1 MSTETQ
7 SKPAITL
14 DQLSPEAKKQLLADL
29 QEEENEKKANKSQN
43 ITAYKELTQEFVN
56 SNVDVFVNRQLKN
69 ESDIKKLFADYQD
82 VVKLKAMAYGDK
94 VLEQDT
100 HTSTLPDGSASI
112 TIGYNVNIGFDGT
125 EQVGVKGIKEYMT
138 SLTDENENTQK
149 LKSMVNVFLKE
160 SKKTG
165 MLNPSNIIQ
174 LNSLRAEMNSLTF
187 NENLDIIIAAQIRN
201 VSTMFVSGWKVIETE
216 EGMKKKIEFRFS
228 I

>member
-1 MSTETQ
+1 MSTENQ
-7 SKPAITL
+7 SITL
-14 DQLSPEAKKQLLADL
+14 DQLSPEAKKQLLVDL
-29 QEEENEKKANKSQN
+29 QKEENEKKQKKAEN

-56 SNVDVFVNRQLKN
+56 KNVDVFIKRQLSN
-69 ESDIKKLFADYQD
+69 ESDIKQLFADYQD

-125 EQVGVKGIKEYMT
+125 EQVGVKGIKDYMT
-138 SLTDENENTQK
+138 SLTDDNENTQK

-165 MLNPSNIIQ
+165 MLNPANIIQ
-174 LNSLRAEMNSLTF
+174 LNSLRAEMNSQTF
-187 NENLDIIIAAQIRN
+187 NDNLDIIISAQIRN
-201 VSTMFVSGWKVIETE
+201 VSTMFVSGWKIIEVDA
-216 EGMKKKIEFRFS
+216 MKKKIEFRFS

>member
-1 MSTETQ
+1 MNTENQ
-7 SKPAITL
+7 AITL

-29 QEEENEKKANKSQN
+29 KKEENDKKNAKAEN
-43 ITAYKELTQEFVN
+43 IAAYKELTHEFVN
-56 SNVDVFVNRQLKN
+56 KNVDVFINRQLSN
-69 ESDIKKLFADYQD
+69 EADIKRLFVDYKD
-82 VVKLKAMAYGDK
+82 VMKLKAMTYGDK

-125 EQVGVKGIKEYMT
+125 EQVGIKGIKDYMT
-138 SLTDENENTQK
+138 SLTDDNENTQK

-165 MLNPSNIIQ
+165 MLNPANIIQ
-174 LNSLRAEMNSLTF
+174 LNSLRAEMNSESF

-201 VSTMFVSGWKVIETE
+201 VSTMFASGWKVIEGE
-216 EGMKKKIEFRFS
+216 EGMKRKIEFRFS